1 MENFRLVCEIVV
13 LIGSIF
19 VILEKVSIFSNKKPK
34 KDGMYISRVVEKTR
48 SGEHEFSRTENEE
61 LLRLQNENELLIAER
76 DTLLK
81 KYNNLNFVSKVFIAL
96 FLFSKIFRRN
106 K

>member
-1 MENFRLVCEIVV
+1 
-13 LIGSIF
+13 
-19 VILEKVSIFSNKKPK
+19 
-34 KDGMYISRVVEKTR
+34 MYISRVVEKTR